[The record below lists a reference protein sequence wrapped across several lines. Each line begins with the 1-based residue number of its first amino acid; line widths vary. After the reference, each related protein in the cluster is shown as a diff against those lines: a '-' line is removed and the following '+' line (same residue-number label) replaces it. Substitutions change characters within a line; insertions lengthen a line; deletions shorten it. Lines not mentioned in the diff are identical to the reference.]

1 MVIVIARF
9 RPRPDRRDD
18 LVALLE
24 EVQAASRRDDG
35 FLHYGY
41 YTEITD
47 PLSFIAVEEWRDNEA
62 LAAHLRQPHV
72 ARLIAALPELGD
84 DGSRSPHT
92 KWRPAGRCRC
102 RGRPAFFSRRLPAS
116 RQKASTRVVELLRD
130 LLEGLVCLPGP

>member
-18 LVALLE
+18 LMALLE

-35 FLHYGY
+35 CLHYGY

-47 PLSFIAVEEWRDNEA
+47 PLSFIAVEEWRDDDA

-72 ARLIAALPELGD
+72 ARLVSALPDMGDGPPELAAHHVDASG
-84 DGSRSPHT
+84 P
-92 KWRPAGRCRC
+92 
-102 RGRPAFFSRRLPAS
+102 LP
-116 RQKASTRVVELLRD
+116 
-130 LLEGLVCLPGP
+130 LPG

>member
-1 MVIVIARF
+1 VVIVIARF

-24 EVQAASRRDDG
+24 EVQGASRLDDG
-35 FLHYGY
+35 CLHYGY

-72 ARLIAALPELGD
+72 GRLIAALPDLGD
-84 DGSRSPHT
+84 
-92 KWRPAGRCRC
+92 GRLEIAAHEVAAS
-102 RGRPAFFSRRLPAS
+102 GPLP
-116 RQKASTRVVELLRD
+116 
-130 LLEGLVCLPGP
+130 LPG

>member
-1 MVIVIARF
+1 VIIVIARF
-9 RPRPDRRDD
+9 RPRADRRDD

-35 FLHYGY
+35 CLHYGY

-47 PLSFIAVEEWRDNEA
+47 PLSFIAIEEWRDQEA

-84 DGSRSPHT
+84 
-92 KWRPAGRCRC
+92 
-102 RGRPAFFSRRLPAS
+102 GRPELAAHQVTASGPLP
-116 RQKASTRVVELLRD
+116 
-130 LLEGLVCLPGP
+130 LPE

>member
-1 MVIVIARF
+1 VVIVIARF

-24 EVQAASRRDDG
+24 EVQAASRLDDG
-35 FLHYGY
+35 CLNYGY

-47 PLSFIAVEEWRDNEA
+47 RFSFVAVEEWRDNEA

-84 DGSRSPHT
+84 ALEIAAHDVAASGP
-92 KWRPAGRCRC
+92 
-102 RGRPAFFSRRLPAS
+102 LP
-116 RQKASTRVVELLRD
+116 
-130 LLEGLVCLPGP
+130 LPG

>member
-9 RPRPDRRDD
+9 QPRPDRRDEF
-18 LVALLE
+18 VALLE

-35 FLHYGY
+35 CLHYGY

-72 ARLIAALPELGD
+72 ASLIAALPELGD
-84 DGSRSPHT
+84 
-92 KWRPAGRCRC
+92 
-102 RGRPAFFSRRLPAS
+102 GRPELAAHQVAAS
-116 RQKASTRVVELLRD
+116 GSLL
-130 LLEGLVCLPGP
+130 LPG

>member
-1 MVIVIARF
+1 VVTVIARF

-35 FLHYGY
+35 CLHYGY

-47 PLSFIAVEEWRDNEA
+47 PLSFIAVEEWRDHEA
-62 LAAHLRQPHV
+62 LAAHLRQSHV

-84 DGSRSPHT
+84 
-92 KWRPAGRCRC
+92 
-102 RGRPAFFSRRLPAS
+102 GRPEIVAHQVAAS
-116 RQKASTRVVELLRD
+116 APIP
-130 LLEGLVCLPGP
+130 LPG

>member
-9 RPRPDRRDD
+9 RPRPERRED

-24 EVQAASRRDDG
+24 EVQAASRGDAG
-35 FLHYGY
+35 CLHYGY

-47 PLSFIAVEEWRDNEA
+47 SLSFIAVEEWRDRDA

-84 DGSRSPHT
+84 
-92 KWRPAGRCRC
+92 
-102 RGRPAFFSRRLPAS
+102 
-116 RQKASTRVVELLRD
+116 
-130 LLEGLVCLPGP
+130 EGLEIAAHEVASSGPLPLPG